1 MDEFKSIIDYIVQQ
15 ESRKTVGILLK
26 RIELSVELAKKENRD
41 YLTFQEVE
49 GLKSQIKEATY
60 EAYRN
65 IRDFLN
71 TGKIILVNANEQKRK
86 ENRKKE

>member
-86 ENRKKE
+86 ENLKKE

>member
-26 RIELSVELAKKENRD
+26 RIELSVELAKKENRN

-86 ENRKKE
+86 ENLKKE